1 MQDPEIQVEDFSLS
15 LQKSHVGL
23 RKTQELIVDTQKD
36 DILDHDWNFKK
47 NWPYLLFPQVERH
60 EGVRYWQMER
70 NLPKLVSWSTQLRKP
85 NVHLASNAVEE

>member
-47 NWPYLLFPQVERH
+47 N
-60 EGVRYWQMER
+60 
-70 NLPKLVSWSTQLRKP
+70 
-85 NVHLASNAVEE
+85 